1 MYFLSMLDKQSKGM
15 LYYFCTEVQVDF
27 DEIRI
32 GVVWSKDSYLLKFRT
47 VTKLHT
53 SGMPQGEN
61 ITLKFGGLSWNYPA
75 KSFIGSLRGVWVRG
89 LVYQVFFI
97 QAFGVFFVCFLGSGS
112 RFRKLCLI
120 LG

>member
-1 MYFLSMLDKQSKGM
+1 M
-15 LYYFCTEVQVDF
+15 EVQVDF

-61 ITLKFGGLSWNYPA
+61 ITLKFGGFSWIYPA
-75 KSFIGSLRGVWVRG
+75 KSFIGSLGGVWVRG

-97 QAFGVFFVCFLGSGS
+97 QAFGVFFCLF
-112 RFRKLCLI
+112 FRKRLTIQEALSHPWITVRLKKEKRSCFFS
-120 LG
+120 